1 MEIQEFIDNM
11 EWVDQSGTQV
21 AYAPHLR
28 QSPLSGVEPKFVLI
42 QFAKGDP
49 QVPNPAASA
58 LLRAG
63 DLADRATYFRN
74 DLFLAANPGFKD
86 PHNFL
91 FPQPTG
97 VLPAVTAIALAAQE
111 QVAVFLASDGAV
123 IIDPDGS
130 GPIFETPIIPP
141 LPEDLAFIP

>member
-86 PHNFL
+86 PTISCSRSRRACFRR
-91 FPQPTG
+91 
-97 VLPAVTAIALAAQE
+97 
-111 QVAVFLASDGAV
+111 
-123 IIDPDGS
+123 
-130 GPIFETPIIPP
+130 
-141 LPEDLAFIP
+141 